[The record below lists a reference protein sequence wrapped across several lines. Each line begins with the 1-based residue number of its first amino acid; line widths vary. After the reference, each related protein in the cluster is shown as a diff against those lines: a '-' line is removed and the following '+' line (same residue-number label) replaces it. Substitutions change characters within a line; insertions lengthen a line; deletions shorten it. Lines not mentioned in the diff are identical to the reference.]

1 MMLPN
6 GWKKVKLGQIMSFKN
21 GLNFSQVS
29 NGKELNFLGVS
40 NFKSRKFISSE
51 AQLDKI
57 YLADFPNDDYLLK
70 KDDLVFVRSN
80 GSKDLV
86 GRCVKMNESFSKTTF
101 SGFCIRGRL
110 SSSETTAD
118 YILHFIECG
127 FLKDKLRRES
137 RGTNISNLNQD
148 ILDDF
153 DIMLPPIE
161 EQKKIAATLS
171 VWDSAIEKMEKLIE
185 VKYAQKKSL
194 TCKLIEKSSEA
205 KFKLGN
211 VTIDKSKWGKKK
223 FKDVFEFLPTNTYS
237 RELMSNDEGS
247 IKNIHY
253 GDVLIKYAELL
264 DVSLVKIPCLKSS
277 VDSSKMFFLQ
287 SGDIVIADTAED
299 ETVGKAIEILNIE
312 DHLVVSGLHTMLCR
326 PQKEMFYHGWLG
338 YYINSKEFHRQLIPL
353 ITGIKVS
360 SIAKKDI
367 IDTFILIPS
376 LQEQKI
382 IVETLSETNKEI
394 SLLKQQ
400 LENYKKQKQGL
411 MQKLLTGQWRV
422 K

>member
-6 GWKKVKLGQIMSFKN
+6 GWKKMKLGQIMSFKN

-161 EQKKIAATLS
+161 EQKKIAATLL

-185 VKYAQKKSL
+185 AKESL
-194 TCKLIEKSSEA
+194 LTEYGKELFGRTEEKENEKWSTIALS
-205 KFKLGN
+205 N
-211 VTIDKSKWGKKK
+211 VLNEHGDKSTGVEEVFSVSVHKGLVNQIEHLGRS
-223 FKDVFEFLPTNTYS
+223 FAAKDT
-237 RELMSNDEGS
+237 SNY
-247 IKNIHY
+247 NRVHY
-253 GDVLIKYAELL
+253 GDIVYTKSPTGDFPLGIVKQ
-264 DVSLVKIPCLKSS
+264 SLVK
-277 VDSSKMFFLQ
+277 
-287 SGDIVIADTAED
+287 ED
-299 ETVGKAIEILNIE
+299 V
-312 DHLVVSGLHTMLCR
+312 VVSPLYGVFTPQTFELGVILDFYFSSPINANNYLR
-326 PQKEMFYHGWLG
+326 PVAQKGAKNTINITNKKFLSAKLRLPIDVKEQKKIAQFVQTTKKEMAVL
-338 YYINSKEFHRQLIPL
+338 Q
-353 ITGIKVS
+353 
-360 SIAKKDI
+360 DI
-367 IDTFILIPS
+367 
-376 LQEQKI
+376 
-382 IVETLSETNKEI
+382 
-394 SLLKQQ
+394 

>member
-1 MMLPN
+1 MLPN
-6 GWKKVKLGQIMSFKN
+6 GWKKVKLGDIVSIASGKN
-21 GLNFSQVS
+21 KGRDANGVYPVYGSTGIIGYCNEYQYSKDCILIARVGANAGYIHRACGNYDVSDNTLVVDCCDQYDFNFAYQHLLGLNINQYVFGSGQPLVT
-29 NGKELNFLGVS
+29 GG
-40 NFKSRKFISSE
+40 
-51 AQLDKI
+51 
-57 YLADFPNDDYLLK
+57 LLK
-70 KDDLVFVRSN
+70 K
-80 GSKDLV
+80 
-86 GRCVKMNESFSKTTF
+86 
-101 SGFCIRGRL
+101 
-110 SSSETTAD
+110 
-118 YILHFIECG
+118 IE
-127 FLKDKLRRES
+127 
-137 RGTNISNLNQD
+137 IA
-148 ILDDF
+148 
-153 DIMLPPIE
+153 LPPIE
-161 EQKKIAATLS
+161 EQKKIAATLL
-171 VWDSAIEKMEKLIE
+171 VWDSAIEKMEKLIDA
-185 VKYAQKKSL
+185 KIAQKKSL
-194 TCKLIEKSSEA
+194 TYKLVENQNDV

-211 VTIDKSKWGKKK
+211 VTIDKSKWEKKR
-223 FKDVFEFLPTNTYS
+223 FKDVFEFLSTNTFS
-237 RELMSNDEGS
+237 RELMSTDEGL

-253 GDVLIKYAELL
+253 GDVLIKYGELL
-264 DVSLVKIPCLKSS
+264 DVDSAKIPCLKSS
-277 VDSSKMFFLQ
+277 VDSSKMTFLQ

-299 ETVGKAIEILNIE
+299 ETVGKAVEVLNIE

-367 IDTFILIPS
+367 VDTFILIPS
-376 LQEQKI
+376 IQEQKI

>member
-6 GWKKVKLGQIMSFKN
+6 GWKKVKLGQIMFFKN

-161 EQKKIAATLS
+161 EQKKIAATLL

-185 VKYAQKKSL
+185 AKESL
-194 TCKLIEKSSEA
+194 LTEYGKELFGRTEEKENENWSTIALS
-205 KFKLGN
+205 N
-211 VTIDKSKWGKKK
+211 VLNEHGDKSTGKEEVFSVSVHKGLVNQIEHLGRS
-223 FKDVFEFLPTNTYS
+223 FAAKDT
-237 RELMSNDEGS
+237 SNY
-247 IKNIHY
+247 NCVHY
-253 GDVLIKYAELL
+253 GDIVYTKSPTGDFPLGIVKQ
-264 DVSLVKIPCLKSS
+264 SLVK
-277 VDSSKMFFLQ
+277 
-287 SGDIVIADTAED
+287 ED
-299 ETVGKAIEILNIE
+299 V
-312 DHLVVSGLHTMLCR
+312 VVSPLYGVFTPKTFELGAILDFYFSSPINANNYLHPVAQKGAKNTINITNKKFLSAKLR
-326 PQKEMFYHGWLG
+326 LPIDIKEQKKIAQFVQTTKKEMAVL
-338 YYINSKEFHRQLIPL
+338 Q
-353 ITGIKVS
+353 
-360 SIAKKDI
+360 DI
-367 IDTFILIPS
+367 
-376 LQEQKI
+376 
-382 IVETLSETNKEI
+382 
-394 SLLKQQ
+394 

-411 MQKLLTGQWRV
+411 AQKLLTGQWRV

>member
-1 MMLPN
+1 M
-6 GWKKVKLGQIMSFKN
+6 KLGQIMFFKN

-161 EQKKIAATLS
+161 EQKKIAATLL

-185 VKYAQKKSL
+185 AKESL
-194 TCKLIEKSSEA
+194 LTEYGKELFGRTEEKENENWSTIALS
-205 KFKLGN
+205 N
-211 VTIDKSKWGKKK
+211 VLNEHGDKSTGKEEVFSVSVHKGLVNQIEHLGRS
-223 FKDVFEFLPTNTYS
+223 FAAKDT
-237 RELMSNDEGS
+237 SNY
-247 IKNIHY
+247 NCVHY
-253 GDVLIKYAELL
+253 GDIVYTKSPTGDFPLGIVKQ
-264 DVSLVKIPCLKSS
+264 SLVK
-277 VDSSKMFFLQ
+277 
-287 SGDIVIADTAED
+287 ED
-299 ETVGKAIEILNIE
+299 V
-312 DHLVVSGLHTMLCR
+312 VVSPLYGVFTPKTFELGAILDFYFSSPINANNYLHPVAQKGAKNTINITNKKFLSAKLR
-326 PQKEMFYHGWLG
+326 LPIDIKEQKKIAQFVQTTKKEMAVL
-338 YYINSKEFHRQLIPL
+338 Q
-353 ITGIKVS
+353 
-360 SIAKKDI
+360 DI
-367 IDTFILIPS
+367 
-376 LQEQKI
+376 
-382 IVETLSETNKEI
+382 
-394 SLLKQQ
+394 

-411 MQKLLTGQWRV
+411 AQKLLTGQWRV